1 MEENEHLLPGSPFPR
16 EISSSK
22 NEKKRGASWLVKVLL
37 VSLFLSLSV
46 LGTVGFLS
54 NAVVTRED
62 EHQTKTKMILMK
74 FLSLGDAGEQK
85 AKEEKKAKNGF
96 KIRVPFIRHHGCS
109 EKPRET
115 SEKNTGPIEM
125 AKRSLSKEHGNNEDL
140 VKVMEENAKKRLLFK
155 AAAEAREGPARGL
168 DEDENIA
175 GDGESV
181 GGDERRR
188 VSSPRAVSVSSSAE
202 DDDDDDSNKR
212 SPSCLLYT
220 SPSPRDRG

>member
-1 MEENEHLLPGSPFPR
+1 M
-16 EISSSK
+16 
-22 NEKKRGASWLVKVLL
+22 
-37 VSLFLSLSV
+37 LSV

-62 EHQTKTKMILMK
+62 EHQTKTKMILMMK
-74 FLSLGDAGEQK
+74 FLSLGDAGAQK

-96 KIRVPFIRHHGCS
+96 KIRAPFIRHHGS

-115 SEKNTGPIEM
+115 SEKNVGPIEM

-175 GDGESV
+175 GDG
-181 GGDERRR
+181 
-188 VSSPRAVSVSSSAE
+188 AVS
-202 DDDDDDSNKR
+202 
-212 SPSCLLYT
+212 YT
-220 SPSPRDRG
+220 HLTLPTKA